1 MSDRNRN
8 KLPNNLPQLQNLVK
22 RDPDSYK
29 EEVSVWSGAC
39 IWQHSELSGTYTCSV
54 FIVII
59 IIIIRS
65 SLLGIP
71 WHAPSTFLCLPLQ
84 LVVLQVCILCHPS
97 IGQCRSFLGVLSP
110 DVHVLASRV
119 IHPLLVLLYC
129 ANNALEISSFVA
141 VAIYWLAGCGRRALS
156 LWSLHDLFKVWFP
169 YLVQFI

>member
-59 IIIIRS
+59 IIIIIRS

-71 WHAPSTFLCLPLQ
+71 WHAPSAFFCLPLQ
-84 LVVLQVCILCHPS
+84 LVVLQVYILSHPS
-97 IGQCRSFLGVLSP
+97 IGQCRSFLGVLSA
-110 DVHVLASRV
+110 DVHVGGVGFQSNTSPASSS
-119 IHPLLVLLYC
+119 LLRQQCPGNLILCCCSDLL
-129 ANNALEISSFVA
+129 IGGM
-141 VAIYWLAGCGRRALS
+141 W
-156 LWSLHDLFKVWFP
+156 P
-169 YLVQFI
+169 

>member
-54 FIVII
+54 FIV

>member
-39 IWQHSELSGTYTCSV
+39 IWQHSELSGIYTCSV

-59 IIIIRS
+59 IIRS

-71 WHAPSTFLCLPLQ
+71 LHAPSTFLCLPLQ
-84 LVVLQVCILCHPS
+84 LVVLQVCILSHPS
-97 IGQCRSFLGVLSP
+97 IGQCRFFLGVLSA
-110 DVHVLASRV
+110 DVHVGGVGFKSNTSPASSS
-119 IHPLLVLLYC
+119 LLRQQCPGNLILCFLCCCSDLL
-129 ANNALEISSFVA
+129 IGGM
-141 VAIYWLAGCGRRALS
+141 W
-156 LWSLHDLFKVWFP
+156 
-169 YLVQFI
+169 Q